1 MLLMS
6 ANQPQPS
13 DTLTGNHV
21 LYCRGGYVTPK
32 GVQYVDVMKQAL
44 VGLLGDANVSDDPDV
59 LASYARDESF
69 VLSIK
74 PRVVVRPGSEDEVQ
88 ALVTWANQTST
99 PLVPVSSGPPHFYGD
114 TVPSVPGAAVVDL
127 SRMDRIIKMD
137 RRNRIAVIEPGV
149 TYAQLQ
155 PALAKEGLAVVPPL
169 YPRANKSVVASLLE
183 RQPTLIPRYN
193 YALPEPLRNCGVV
206 WGDGQRFS
214 TGESG
219 NSVLDIEA
227 QWDAGRR
234 LFDPKGPAQTDFFRL
249 LTGAQGTLGI
259 VAWASVRVQLIPEAK
274 KTLFVSAPKLDDL
287 VDLSYRLTRLRVGD
301 ELLIVNAAYLAML
314 VATSPDEVAALREAL
329 PAWVMIIG
337 VGGRGL
343 RATERV
349 AVSEQDIAAEV
360 ATKGLRLQTAVSGVP
375 TSRIEAVLDGV
386 ASGPHWKLRAKGGVA
401 DIFFHTTLEHAPGYL
416 ATMLRAAATHGYP
429 VADVG
434 VYLQPQHQGV
444 SYHMEFSLP
453 YAPEDKADMA
463 KVRALYSAASSRL
476 IAEGAYFSRP
486 YGEWADP
493 VYNRDAAT
501 RDTLR
506 VVKKILDPNN
516 ILNPSKLCF

>member
-1 MLLMS
+1 VKAVKQDL
-6 ANQPQPS
+6 
-13 DTLTGNHV
+13 
-21 LYCRGGYVTPK
+21 
-32 GVQYVDVMKQAL
+32 VD
-44 VGLLGDANVSDDPDV
+44 LLGDVNVSDDSDV

-74 PRVVVRPGSEDEVQ
+74 PKAVVWPGSEDEVQ
-88 ALVTWANQTST
+88 ALVAWANQTGT
-99 PLVPVSSGPPHFYGD
+99 PLVPVSSGAPHFYGD
-114 TVPSVPGAAVVDL
+114 TVPSVPGATMVDL
-127 SRMDRIIKMD
+127 SRMDRIIKTD
-137 RRNRIAVIEPGV
+137 SRNRIAVIEPGV
-149 TYAQLQ
+149 TYGQLQ
-155 PALAKEGLAVVPPL
+155 PALAKEGLAIVPPL
-169 YPRANKSVVASLLE
+169 YPRGNKSVVASLLE

-227 QWDAGRR
+227 QWNAGRR

-259 VAWASVRVQLIPEAK
+259 VTWASVRVQLIPEAK

-301 ELLIVNAAYLAML
+301 ELLIVNAAYLATL
-314 VATSPDEVAALREAL
+314 VAPTATEVAALREAL
-329 PAWVMIIG
+329 PAWVMVVG

-343 RATERV
+343 RAAERV

-360 ATKGLRLQTAVSGVP
+360 AIRGLRLQTDIPGVT
-375 TSRIEAVLDGV
+375 TSRIEAAVYGV
-386 ASGPHWKLRAKGGVA
+386 ASEPHWRLRVKGGVA
-401 DIFFHTTLEHAPGYL
+401 YIFFHTTLENAPRYL
-416 ATMLRAAATHGYP
+416 AIMSDTAAAHKYP
-429 VADVG
+429 VEEMG

-453 YAPEDKADMA
+453 YVPQDEADTAKA
-463 KVRALYSAASSRL
+463 RELYSDASTRL

-486 YGEWADP
+486 YGEWAGL

-501 RDTLR
+501 RETLR